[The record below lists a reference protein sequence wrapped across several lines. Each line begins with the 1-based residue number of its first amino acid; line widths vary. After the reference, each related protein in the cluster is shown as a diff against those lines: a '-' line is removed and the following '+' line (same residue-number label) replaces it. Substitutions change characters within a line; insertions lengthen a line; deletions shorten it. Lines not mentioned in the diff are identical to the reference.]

1 MSLMQAKGK
10 IRDGRLGTKKGKVTN
25 SDCTKSVWSEVTPAC
40 LQDVE
45 IQCGLEDTKRF

>member
-10 IRDGRLGTKKGKVTN
+10 IRNGCLDTKKGKVTN
-25 SDCTKSVWSEVTPAC
+25 SDGTKSVWSEVTPTC